1 MGGFPMTA
9 LQVREPDSYGPA
21 MMALPNDRQRAFVI
35 ALVTGQPGHG
45 CLARAYLAAGY
56 EPANRDNAGKAAH
69 KLSRD
74 ERVLAAIAEESKK
87 IFRAHHPEV
96 ALALLNLIRNPDH
109 KDHARAIG
117 MVLDRVDPATTTHAM
132 TVTHKVVDPDQ
143 EALQEL
149 RAARHIGATREKLI
163 ELFGSNGLERLE
175 ALEAAENAQRAA
187 AAKLIEGTVQD
198 VK

>member
-1 MGGFPMTA
+1 
-9 LQVREPDSYGPA
+9 
-21 MMALPNDRQRAFVI
+21 
-35 ALVTGQPGHG
+35 
-45 CLARAYLAAGY
+45 
-56 EPANRDNAGKAAH
+56 
-69 KLSRD
+69 
-74 ERVLAAIAEESKK
+74 
-87 IFRAHHPEV
+87 
-96 ALALLNLIRNPDH
+96 
-109 KDHARAIG
+109 
-117 MVLDRVDPATTTHAM
+117 M